1 MPKKNDTWLIGMPK
15 GPIGPFVWQ
24 VWVKG
29 SNRPTRVVA
38 FDLEHIKNQLEG
50 KKVTKAIKE
59 KEKKEVFG
67 NSVPL
72 GPKGYKGS
80 SRTPDHDAGF
90 KVLRQWVDENGG
102 PPEEIRQK
110 LRELWIDYDR
120 APRKTTRSSAKKK
133 SQY

>member
-1 MPKKNDTWLIGMPK
+1 MPKKEKAWTIGMPK

-24 VWVKG
+24 VWTKG
-29 SNRPTRVVA
+29 SQKPIRVIA
-38 FDLEHIKNQLEG
+38 FNLQHIKDQLEG

-72 GPKGYKGS
+72 GPKGWKGS
-80 SRTPDHDAGF
+80 SRPADYDAGF
-90 KVLRQWVDENGG
+90 KVLRQWIDSKGG
-102 PPEEIRQK
+102 PPEEIRKK

-120 APRKTTRSSAKKK
+120 VKKK
-133 SQY
+133 RQ

>member
-29 SNRPTRVVA
+29 SQKPVRVVA
-38 FDLEHIKNQLEG
+38 FDMDHIKNQLEG
-50 KKVTKAIKE
+50 KKVLKAIKE
-59 KEKKEVFG
+59 KEKKESFG

-80 SRTPDHDAGF
+80 SRPADYDAGF
-90 KVLRQWVDENGG
+90 KVLRQWIDSKGG
-102 PPEEIRQK
+102 PPEEIRKK
-110 LRELWIDYDR
+110 LRELWIDYDK
-120 APRKTTRSSAKKK
+120 APRKTK
-133 SQY
+133 

>member
-1 MPKKNDTWLIGMPK
+1 MPKKEKVWTIGMPK

-29 SNRPTRVVA
+29 SQKPIRVIA
-38 FDLEHIKNQLEG
+38 FDLQHIKNQLEG

-80 SRTPDHDAGF
+80 SRPADHDAGF
-90 KVLRQWVDENGG
+90 KVLRQWIDENGG

-133 SQY
+133 GRY

>member
-80 SRTPDHDAGF
+80 SRPADYDAGF
-90 KVLRQWVDENGG
+90 KVLRQWIDSKGG
-102 PPEEIRQK
+102 PPEEIRKK
-110 LRELWIDYDR
+110 LRELWIDYDK
-120 APRKTTRSSAKKK
+120 APRKTK
-133 SQY
+133 

>member
-59 KEKKEVFG
+59 KEKKELFG

-80 SRTPDHDAGF
+80 SRPADYDAGF
-90 KVLRQWVDENGG
+90 KVLRQWIDSKGG
-102 PPEEIRQK
+102 PPEEIRKK
-110 LRELWIDYDR
+110 LRELWIDYDK
-120 APRKTTRSSAKKK
+120 APRKTK
-133 SQY
+133 